1 MVNFDFNSLISLILK
16 LNKDVE
22 EIKVSN
28 FKVDSKLDKS
38 PLTKADLHV
47 NNHLCEFVKK
57 LIVKILF
64 QKRFQIENL
73 KKEKIG
79 RIIG

>member
-28 FKVDSKLDKS
+28 FKVDSKLDKKPS
-38 PLTKADLHV
+38 Y
-47 NNHLCEFVKK
+47 
-57 LIVKILF
+57 
-64 QKRFQIENL
+64 
-73 KKEKIG
+73 
-79 RIIG
+79 